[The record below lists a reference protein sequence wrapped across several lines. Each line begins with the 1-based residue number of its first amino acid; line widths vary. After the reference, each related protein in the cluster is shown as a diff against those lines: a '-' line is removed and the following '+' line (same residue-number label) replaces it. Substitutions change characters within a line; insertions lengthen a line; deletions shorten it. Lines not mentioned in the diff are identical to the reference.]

1 MKNRTVLARL
11 AALGMSIA
19 LCFGVVAC
27 GEKDDS
33 SERRRTEKEAEE
45 EDEKEE
51 DVGFREAASHRQAHR
66 GNEECG
72 KVA

>member
-27 GEKDDS
+27 GEKEDS
-33 SERRRTEKEAEE
+33 SERSRTEKEAEE

-51 DVGFREAASHRQAHR
+51 DVKEE
-66 GNEECG
+66 NEKEEEDENPT
-72 KVA
+72 